1 MMKPILVA
9 GIDVHKAMLAVVIGG
24 AGMDESAYERRK
36 YGTSTAQIRELADW
50 LHERGVVE
58 VAMESTAQY
67 WRTVWLGLEGKV
79 RLKLAQARSNPAPK
93 GRKSDYRDALR
104 IVRRMLSNDLTLS
117 FVAPAQQ
124 RIWRIWARTR
134 VQLIQT
140 QQQFRNQLE
149 CILEEGQ
156 IKLSTV
162 VSDLLGKT
170 GRRILD
176 ALVKGESDPAGLAAL
191 ADRRIRATSE
201 QMKEACDGNM
211 LPAHREILKMFLDQI
226 DGLEKQIQEIEKQLE
241 KEQQEHVDAIQRLCE
256 IPGINIQAARIILAE
271 VGAEAA
277 AFATAEQLASW
288 AGVCP
293 GRDESA
299 GISHSNAS
307 PKGNRHLRRILNQ
320 VAWAAV
326 RTKGCFFQIR
336 FARWV
341 VRLGPQKAAWA
352 IAHKILKLIWKVLK
366 QGVRYQEHGT
376 LPLDPKAVKRLRQ
389 RHTAA
394 LRKLGFTVT
403 LTREGQGLEA
413 SA

>member
-1 MMKPILVA
+1 MQPILVA

-24 AGMDESAYERRK
+24 SGMDESAYERRK
-36 YGTSTAQIRELADW
+36 FGTSTAQIRSLAAW
-50 LHERGVVE
+50 LRERGVVE

-67 WRTVWLGLEGKV
+67 WRPVWLGLESQF
-79 RLKLAQARSNPAPK
+79 RLQLAQARSNPAPK

-104 IVRRMLSNDLTLS
+104 IVRRMLANDLTWS
-117 FVAPAQQ
+117 FVPPAQQ

-134 VQLIQT
+134 VQMIQA

-176 ALVKGESDPAGLAAL
+176 ALVRGDSNPAALAAL
-191 ADRRIRATSE
+191 ADRRIRATQA
-201 QMKEACDGNM
+201 QMQEACDGNM
-211 LPAHREILKMFLDQI
+211 LLAHREILKIFLNQI
-226 DGLEKQIQEIEKQLE
+226 DGLEKQIQEIEQQLA
-241 KEQQEHVDAIQRLCE
+241 KEQQEYADAIKRLCE
-256 IPGINIQAARIILAE
+256 IPGIDVQAARIILAE
-271 VGAEAA
+271 VGPEAV
-277 AFATAEQLASW
+277 AFATAAQLASW
-288 AGVCP
+288 AGACP

-320 VAWAAV
+320 IAWAAI
-326 RTKGCFFQIR
+326 RTKGSYFQIK
-336 FARWV
+336 FERWV

-366 QGVRYQEHGT
+366 QGVRYQERGT
-376 LPLDPKAVKRLRQ
+376 LPTDPKAVKRLRL
-389 RHTAA
+389 RHIAA
-394 LRKLGFTVT
+394 LKKLGFEVT
-403 LTREGQGLEA
+403 LTPANQGSEA

>member
-1 MMKPILVA
+1 MNPILVA

-24 AGMDESAYERRK
+24 IGMDETAFQRRK
-36 YGTSTAQIRELADW
+36 FGTSTAQIRSLAEW
-50 LHERGVVE
+50 LHEHGVVE

-93 GRKSDYRDALR
+93 GRKSDFRDALR
-104 IVRRMLSNDLTLS
+104 IVRRMLANDLTLS
-117 FVAPAQQ
+117 FVPSAQQ
-124 RIWRIWARTR
+124 RIWRVWARTR

-162 VSDLLGKT
+162 VSDLVGGKT

-176 ALVKGESDPAGLAAL
+176 ALVKGESDPAVLAAL
-191 ADRRIRATSE
+191 ADRRIRATSQ
-201 QMKEACDGNM
+201 QMKDACDGNL
-211 LPAHREILKMFLDQI
+211 LPGHREILKMFLDQI
-226 DGLEKQIQEIEKQLE
+226 DGLEKQIQSIERHLE
-241 KEQQEHVDAIQRLCE
+241 KEQQEHVEAIKRLCE

-277 AFATAEQLASW
+277 AFATAAQLASW

-307 PKGNRHLRRILNQ
+307 PKGNRYLRRILNQ

-326 RTKGCFFQIR
+326 RTKGSIFEIR
-336 FARWV
+336 FRKWV

-352 IAHKILKLIWKVLK
+352 TAHKILRLIWKVLK
-366 QGVRYQEHGT
+366 QGVRYQEYGT
-376 LPLDPKAVKRLRQ
+376 LPLDPKAVKRQQQ

-394 LRKLGFTVT
+394 LRKLGFKVT
-403 LTREGQGLEA
+403 LTPEGPGLEA